1 MQFVD
6 EARIHVAAGDGGD
19 GVVHF
24 RREKY
29 VPRGGPDGGDGGRGG
44 DVVLVGD
51 EALTTLVDFEYQS
64 RYRAESG
71 AAGGGGQRT
80 GKSGRACELPVPV
93 GTRVYNAETEEYIG
107 DIVEDGQRLRVARGG
122 RGGLGNVHFK
132 SSTNRTP
139 LQQTD
144 GSRSERFDLRLELR
158 LLADVG
164 LLGLPN
170 AGKSSLVRALS
181 AAKPRVADY
190 PFTTLQPALGVVRV
204 DPERSFVMA
213 DIPGLIE
220 GAAEGAGLGTQ
231 FLRQLSRNHLLLH
244 MVDIAPMDGSDP
256 ADNVRTVEAELAK
269 YDSRSLSP
277 EQNNEAGAQGDPE
290 GLVGRQRWL
299 VANKMDL
306 VPESERDDWLALLRE
321 ELGWEGPIYGISC
334 HSGAGLRRL
343 SEDIMTALERE
354 REHEQE

>member
-6 EARIHVAAGDGGD
+6 EAHIHVAAGDGGD

-29 VPRGGPDGGDGGRGG
+29 VPKGGPDGGDGGRGG

-51 EALTTLVDFEYQS
+51 ESLTTLVDFQYQS

-71 AAGGGGQRT
+71 AAGAGGQRT
-80 GKSGRACELPVPV
+80 GKSGRECELPVPV
-93 GTRVYNAETEEYIG
+93 GTQVYNAETGELIG
-107 DIVEDGQRLRVARGG
+107 DIVEAGQRLRVAKGG

-132 SSTNRTP
+132 ASTNRTP

-144 GSRSERFDLRLELR
+144 GSPGERFDLRLELR

-164 LLGLPN
+164 LVGLPN

-231 FLRQLSRNHLLLH
+231 FLRQLARNHLLLH
-244 MVDIAPMDGSDP
+244 VVDIAPVDGSDP
-256 ADNVRTVEAELAK
+256 VGNVRTVEAELAK
-269 YDSRSLSP
+269 YD
-277 EQNNEAGAQGDPE
+277 ED
-290 GLVGRQRWL
+290 LVGRQRWL

-321 ELGWEGPIYGISC
+321 ELAWEGPIYGVSC
-334 HSGAGLRRL
+334 QAGTGLRRL
-343 SEDIMTALERE
+343 SEDIMTVLERE
-354 REHEQE
+354 REHESE

>member
-1 MQFVD
+1 MHFVD
-6 EARIHVAAGDGGD
+6 EARIRVAAGDGGN

-24 RREKY
+24 RREKF

-51 EALTTLVDFEYQS
+51 ESLTTLVDFRYQTH
-64 RYRAESG
+64 YRAERG
-71 AAGGGGQRT
+71 ADGAGGQRT
-80 GKSGRACELPVPV
+80 GKSGADCELPVPV
-93 GTRVYNAETEEYIG
+93 GTQVYNAETDELIG
-107 DIVEDGQRLRVARGG
+107 DVVDNGQPLRVAKGG

-139 LQQTD
+139 RQQTD
-144 GSRSERFDLRLELR
+144 GQAGERFELRLELR

-164 LLGLPN
+164 LVGLPN

-204 DPERSFVMA
+204 EADRSFVMA
-213 DIPGLIE
+213 DIPGLIA

-231 FLRQLSRNHLLLH
+231 FLRQLARNHLLLH
-244 MVDIAPMDGSDP
+244 VVDIAPMDGSDP

-269 YDSRSLSP
+269 YDPDL
-277 EQNNEAGAQGDPE
+277 
-290 GLVGRQRWL
+290 LGRRQWL

-321 ELGWEGPIYGISC
+321 ELGWEGALYGVSC
-334 HSGAGLRRL
+334 QAGTGLRRL
-343 SEDIMTALERE
+343 SEDIMSVLEAE
-354 REHEQE
+354 REHQPE

>member
-6 EARIHVAAGDGGD
+6 EAHIHVAAGAGGD

-29 VPRGGPDGGDGGRGG
+29 VPKGGPDGGDGGRGG
-44 DVVLVGD
+44 NVVLVGD
-51 EALTTLVDFEYQS
+51 ESLTTLVDFQYQS

-71 AAGGGGQRT
+71 AAGAGGQRT
-80 GKSGRACELPVPV
+80 GKSGRDCELPVPV
-93 GTRVYNAETEEYIG
+93 GTQVYNAETDELIG
-107 DIVEDGQRLRVARGG
+107 DIVADGQRLRVAKGG
-122 RGGLGNVHFK
+122 GGGLGNVHFK

-139 LQQTD
+139 RQQTD
-144 GSRSERFDLRLELR
+144 GSPGERFDLRLELR

-164 LLGLPN
+164 LVGLPN

-213 DIPGLIE
+213 DIPGLIA

-231 FLRQLSRNHLLLH
+231 FLRHLARNHLLLH
-244 MVDIAPMDGSDP
+244 VVDIAPVDGSDP

-269 YDSRSLSP
+269 Y
-277 EQNNEAGAQGDPE
+277 NED
-290 GLVGRQRWL
+290 LVGRKRWL

-306 VPESERDDWLALLRE
+306 VPESERDDWLALLGE
-321 ELGWEGPIYGISC
+321 ELGWDGVIYGVSC
-334 HSGAGLRRL
+334 QAGTGLRRL
-343 SEDIMTALERE
+343 AEDIMTVLEEERE
-354 REHEQE
+354 PESE